1 MNTPLWH
8 RPVRW
13 FLGRQLKRTA
23 GQSPCSTCGEAI
35 PTPEN
40 VTDDLWD
47 MLIICPHCGHSRS
60 VLSLM
65 NTQAEE
71 PALPLVSRLPDD
83 SPIEFVSTPQA
94 ERWVIPGKRGFNFI
108 YFFAVFWL
116 VITIVVSW
124 SFLVGDHYALG
135 WGKIGMISFFG
146 LFYAVGIGLLYT
158 ALCVSF
164 TKHEIEIADGSMR
177 YRRRMFGRNKQLE
190 GPLISVLSVEL
201 TEFYQQNYKPVHG
214 IEIRGAQG
222 KIRFGSQLSLEEKQV
237 LVAQMAKAL
246 MPEARRFS
254 AETSPATEGNIPA
267 PTDAQ
272 RAVNIEEPG
281 RWHPVLIAGG
291 GIGLLVTGF
300 MLTQGLHMF
309 RDLVG
314 GDVPTTFSFV
324 SGAFMVFWSMGPFVG
339 IVVSL
344 GALLLAWRFR
354 HTDRFIEITRS
365 SVQLTQR
372 TRTRTLVNTWNIQD
386 LRHAAIVQ
394 IGTVNGAP
402 KWRGE
407 VHVGT
412 RSIGFGSGRSK
423 TELENLKHQ
432 INAMRLVTSH

>member
-1 MNTPLWH
+1 
-8 RPVRW
+8 
-13 FLGRQLKRTA
+13 
-23 GQSPCSTCGEAI
+23 
-35 PTPEN
+35 
-40 VTDDLWD
+40 
-47 MLIICPHCGHSRS
+47 
-60 VLSLM
+60 
-65 NTQAEE
+65 
-71 PALPLVSRLPDD
+71 
-83 SPIEFVSTPQA
+83 
-94 ERWVIPGKRGFNFI
+94 
-108 YFFAVFWL
+108 
-116 VITIVVSW
+116 
-124 SFLVGDHYALG
+124 
-135 WGKIGMISFFG
+135 
-146 LFYAVGIGLLYT
+146 
-158 ALCVSF
+158 
-164 TKHEIEIADGSMR
+164 
-177 YRRRMFGRNKQLE
+177 
-190 GPLISVLSVEL
+190 
-201 TEFYQQNYKPVHG
+201 
-214 IEIRGAQG
+214 
-222 KIRFGSQLSLEEKQV
+222 
-237 LVAQMAKAL
+237 
-246 MPEARRFS
+246 
-254 AETSPATEGNIPA
+254 
-267 PTDAQ
+267 
-272 RAVNIEEPG
+272 
-281 RWHPVLIAGG
+281 
-291 GIGLLVTGF
+291 
-300 MLTQGLHMF
+300 MF